1 MKTMK
6 TMTTISTRSSLLF
19 QLMRRYLGNKR
30 VNKSTNFSDDIYSIN
45 IYDLD
50 QEQTTSLLA
59 QLTHHMHLVPA
70 VNSAAA

>member
-1 MKTMK
+1 MK

-30 VNKSTNFSDDIYSIN
+30 VNKSTNFSDDIYSIT

-50 QEQTTSLLA
+50 QEQTSKLLA
-59 QLTHHMHLVPA
+59 QLTRRMHLVPVGHA
-70 VNSAAA
+70 VAA